1 MDKDEG
7 LHDWTEKYRPKD
19 INEMEGNQN
28 QLEKIRK
35 WLEEW
40 EVGKIPKKRGI
51 LLSGPPGVGK
61 TTLAK
66 AVANEKDW
74 TIIELNASA
83 ERNAAAIRS
92 TATRSSQHISLDN
105 FSNGDLKTGKT
116 LILLDEVDHLS
127 GGFSQISDEKINTSL
142 EEENK
147 KIKGDK
153 GGKGELINLL
163 KTSNH
168 PIIMTCNDPMRLWGN
183 TNWRANRD
191 RVLRLSQEI
200 VFKRVGAVDLKKI
213 AKKIIEREE
222 IGIDQGA
229 LDTLVKSN
237 VGDLRS
243 LIHDLQALFVISD
256 GHISIENVKQMSGIS
271 KRDIQVD
278 VFKSLELIYR

>member
-1 MDKDEG
+1 MSPIKGPLVDKDEA

-40 EVGKIPKKRGI
+40 EFGKIPKKRGI

-61 TTLAK
+61 TTLAR
-66 AVANEKDW
+66 AAANEKDW

-127 GGFSQISDEKINTSL
+127 GGFSQISEEKINTIL

-213 AKKIIEREE
+213 VKRIIEREE

-229 LDTLVKSN
+229 LDALV
-237 VGDLRS
+237 LS
-243 LIHDLQALFVISD
+243 LIHI
-256 GHISIENVKQMSGIS
+256 
-271 KRDIQVD
+271 
-278 VFKSLELIYR
+278 